1 MDSVKQIIFVTHDRN
16 GIVMLRI
23 TRVHKIHEEA
33 HLVDIV
39 PRLDCPMPKF
49 QVSRAE
55 LEEQDTFFAIWCQC
69 QGQGILHVASHLAG
83 IPFLQLRS
91 PLLAYEHGPSSEGE
105 YTVDFKCRNKGLF
118 VTKQTILD

>member
-1 MDSVKQIIFVTHDRN
+1 MDSVKQIIFVAHDRN

-39 PRLDCPMPKF
+39 PRLDCPMPMF

-69 QGQGILHVASHLAG
+69 QGQGISHIASHLAG
-83 IPFLQLRS
+83 TCRHTI
-91 PLLAYEHGPSSEGE
+91 SSVQVWLW
-105 YTVDFKCRNKGLF
+105 YLSCS
-118 VTKQTILD
+118 LDE